1 MMAAWNLE
9 PLAKRLPD
17 LPAPV
22 HLHIGQADQTISPAQ
37 AEVALRR
44 IPGSTCVAAPDL
56 GHLAHEE
63 NPAEVARHLLPW
75 MACDTP

>member
-1 MMAAWNLE
+1 VT
-9 PLAKRLPD
+9 
-17 LPAPV
+17 AP
-22 HLHIGQADQTISPAQ
+22 G
-37 AEVALRR
+37 
-44 IPGSTCVAAPDL
+44 L